1 MNTTEEEVQ
10 ALDPETV
17 AADEVEAE
25 SGAGEEQ
32 GEEVIVSIGEPTEP
46 QQEEEARAPEW
57 VRELRRKH
65 RETTKELAETRK
77 KLETLTAEPKPAAMG
92 KKPTLEDCDYD
103 SDKYESE
110 LTAWFER
117 KRAADE
123 QEAKAK
129 QAEDAAKAGW
139 QAKLERYEKAKSELK
154 DKVPDFE
161 EAEAEAFDI
170 LDVTQKGMIVQGSKN
185 PALLMCAIG
194 NNKEEGQ
201 KLAAIKDPVEFVW
214 AAATMEATQ
223 LKVTKKTALPPPER
237 TLNGTGR
244 VSGTVD
250 SHLAKLEA
258 EADRTGDRSKI
269 VAYKLS
275 LRSKATK

>member
-17 AADEVEAE
+17 AAAETEPE

-32 GEEVIVSIGEPTEP
+32 VEEVIVSIGEPTEP

-129 QAEDAAKAGW
+129 QAEEAANAEW
-139 QAKLERYEKAKSELK
+139 QAKLESYGKAKEELK
-154 DKVPDFE
+154 LSDFE
-161 EAEAEAFDI
+161 EAEAEAMELFNP
-170 LDVTQKGMIVQGSKN
+170 TQQGIVIQGADN
-185 PALLMCAIG
+185 PALVVYALGKNPKQAH
-194 NNKEEGQ
+194 E
-201 KLAAIKDPVEFVW
+201 LASIKDPVKFSFAV
-214 AAATMEATQ
+214 AKMEAQ

-275 LRSKATK
+275 MRSKATK